1 MYLSNTSSS
10 ASSLVAKAVCPSCHR
25 NSRLLKRIVAEC
37 LVQNNQ
43 AIYKC
48 VQQKGVPQDL
58 YFSVHFYGYY
68 DFVNSNDISKR
79 YQSSTSKTVPSQIM
93 AYKNRKS
100 TLSHLLSS
108 KGEIFSTSQMS
119 GNWKEGSHEKMNNS
133 TSGCYGYRTK
143 NTTPNILTSEGE
155 KF

>member
-1 MYLSNTSSS
+1 
-10 ASSLVAKAVCPSCHR
+10 
-25 NSRLLKRIVAEC
+25 
-37 LVQNNQ
+37 
-43 AIYKC
+43 
-48 VQQKGVPQDL
+48 L

-108 KGEIFSTSQMS
+108 KGEIFSQLHKCQEI
-119 GNWKEGSHEKMNNS
+119 GKMAVMRRWI
-133 TSGCYGYRTK
+133 TQLAGVMGTEPKIPHRT
-143 NTTPNILTSEGE
+143 
-155 KF
+155 F